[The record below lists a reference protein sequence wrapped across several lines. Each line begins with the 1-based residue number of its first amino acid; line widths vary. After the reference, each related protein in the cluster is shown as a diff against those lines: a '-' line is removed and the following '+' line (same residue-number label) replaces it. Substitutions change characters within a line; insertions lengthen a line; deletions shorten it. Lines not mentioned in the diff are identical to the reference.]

1 MEYLKEFQAF
11 AGRFSAAADERLH
24 RIDGGT
30 YNEFFR
36 LYSRRWPT
44 TVRSVPV
51 RTLIEKAPYSCATQG
66 FMINTLSKLH
76 SSKHEEMSL
85 FANTRILW
93 RSSGI

>member
-1 MEYLKEFQAF
+1 MEYFKEFQAF

-44 TVRSVPV
+44 KVRSVPV
-51 RTLIEKAPYSCATQG
+51 VRIMIEKASYACAT
-66 FMINTLSKLH
+66 
-76 SSKHEEMSL
+76 
-85 FANTRILW
+85 
-93 RSSGI
+93 